1 MKDII
6 TYINE
11 AKTNTNSDSWI
22 AIEIV
27 LPNDNPEDDKKEKR
41 SKRVVNYS
49 TYVNMKNSGYTTNGK
64 KIISINAIGK
74 SVTSKEKV
82 QEYKKINRII

>member
-11 AKTNTNSDSWI
+11 AKTNANSDSWI
-22 AIEIV
+22 AVEIV
-27 LPNDNPEDDKKEKR
+27 VPNDNLEDDKKEKR

-74 SVTSKEKV
+74 SVPSKEKAK
-82 QEYKKINRII
+82 EYIKTK

>member
-11 AKTNTNSDSWI
+11 TKTNSNSDSWI
-22 AIEIV
+22 AVEIV
-27 LPNDNPEDDKKEKR
+27 VPNDNPEDDKKEKR
-41 SKRVVNYS
+41 SKRVVNYG

-74 SVTSKEKV
+74 SVPSKEKAK
-82 QEYKKINRII
+82 EYIKTK

>member
-11 AKTNTNSDSWI
+11 AKTNANSDSWI
-22 AIEIV
+22 AVEIV
-27 LPNDNPEDDKKEKR
+27 VPNDNPEDDKKEKR

-74 SVTSKEKV
+74 SVPSKEKAK
-82 QEYKKINRII
+82 EYIKTK